1 MDGFPS
7 LIFIEKVFLP
17 LDKLSSWLF
26 LSFSCQHFFRFER
39 FLYPLATSSSHAAV
53 QIVRKMR
60 VEILKIQED
69 ERKRWTIRGERI
81 VSRYIGKLK
90 RKRYLPTNQKTVGS
104 VSITIISPIVIRPN
118 TAVDPSTRTLYVS
131 LCASPSFPHRP
142 PHWSNPDFHLWIFD
156 SRADFRVTSSHRD
169 PASFATVR
177 SSFGVV
183 CEKLLRFLSTTS
195 AAAAAAAP
203 SKGWFIISCCAQ
215 EVTLS
220 KLSLLSVDVKNEL
233 FMLCFFSADLVL
245 HEPDLVQLILDL
257 LHYYLQQIK
266 LIST

>member
-1 MDGFPS
+1 
-7 LIFIEKVFLP
+7 
-17 LDKLSSWLF
+17 
-26 LSFSCQHFFRFER
+26 
-39 FLYPLATSSSHAAV
+39 
-53 QIVRKMR
+53 
-60 VEILKIQED
+60 
-69 ERKRWTIRGERI
+69 
-81 VSRYIGKLK
+81 
-90 RKRYLPTNQKTVGS
+90 
-104 VSITIISPIVIRPN
+104 
-118 TAVDPSTRTLYVS
+118 
-131 LCASPSFPHRP
+131 
-142 PHWSNPDFHLWIFD
+142 LWIFD
-156 SRADFRVTSSHRD
+156 SRTDFRIASSHRD

-220 KLSLLSVDVKNEL
+220 NLSLLSVDVKNEL

-245 HEPDLVQLILDL
+245 HEPDLVQVILDL
-257 LHYYLQQIK
+257 LHYYLPQIK